1 MALLLWDDGEQDQRS
16 TTSGSKESSV
26 YTSAE
31 SRSNHKAPNLFFFFQ
46 TVLETVSRNVI
57 ITNLLIG
64 PLHRSLEEVFDG
76 RMVLLEKI
84 FYKFV
89 WIYRLDHDRQ
99 IGTVQRGL
107 GVDLGDIIN
116 DDSCVNVC

>member
-1 MALLLWDDGEQDQRS
+1 MENRISVQRHRDPRNLQS
-16 TTSGSKESSV
+16 TQARRVVAITKLQ
-26 YTSAE
+26 TC
-31 SRSNHKAPNLFFFFQ
+31 FFFQ